1 MACSISYLPKLC
13 RKVIVY
19 HASFTVKGG
28 NAIHVAKTTDQ
39 ALRYFH
45 RLGTIVAMYCN
56 NWNTGR
62 DGDHYDHRPHLYIIQ
77 FSDE

>member
-1 MACSISYLPKLC
+1 MATTLSYTLC
-13 RKVIVY
+13 RKIIVY
-19 HASFTVKGG
+19 CASFTVKGG
-28 NAIHVAKTTDQ
+28 NATHVAKTTEQ

-62 DGDHYDHRPHLYIIQ
+62 DGDSHDHRPHLYIMQ

>member
-1 MACSISYLPKLC
+1 MFHCIMCKDYP
-13 RKVIVY
+13 
-19 HASFTVKGG
+19 SFTVKGG
-28 NAIHVAKTTDQ
+28 NATHVAKTTDQ

-45 RLGTIVAMYCN
+45 RFGTIVAMYCN

-62 DGDHYDHRPHLYIIQ
+62 DGDHYYPRPHLYIIQ